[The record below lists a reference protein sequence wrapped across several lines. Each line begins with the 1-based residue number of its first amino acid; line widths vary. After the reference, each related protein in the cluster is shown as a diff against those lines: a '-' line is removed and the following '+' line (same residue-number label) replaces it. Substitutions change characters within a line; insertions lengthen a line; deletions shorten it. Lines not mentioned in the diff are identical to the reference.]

1 MIRRLWRRMP
11 LVAGLASAITGLTVT
26 FRPDLMANQRL
37 PTGGDMGAHHY
48 IAKSLAREFPW
59 RLWTWGSGWYAGMP
73 VLHFYFPLPYA
84 AMLALSTVLGYPVAF
99 KVVATAGVAS
109 IPFSMAACLRL
120 LGADKYTTAFGL
132 AFGLVF
138 LYNDSYTI
146 LGGNIDSTM
155 AGEFAYAI
163 SLSLV
168 LILIG
173 LTYRRLVIEDRRE
186 FAALVLPSLI
196 LGAIFMSHVLPVP
209 AAVAAFAVMIP
220 GRHWA
225 SRLWRLALIGL
236 GGLGTAG
243 AMLVPLLARMD
254 YTAHPR
260 WNPARGWAIF
270 VGGPACSGTCRW
282 SAAPTAMVI
291 LAATGAV
298 LALITRSR
306 WASVPAVIGV
316 AGAAGTLLWPA
327 GAVWNLRW
335 LPLFY
340 VGCAM
345 LASFACGE
353 IINAVGSRSDSETVA
368 LGASSIAIA
377 AIATFAMLTSHYAPS
392 WVNYNYSGY
401 QAKPGWEEYQELMT
415 TLTGLDDARIMWE
428 YNDKYQE
435 FGTTRA
441 LELIPY
447 WTDRRSME
455 GLLIESSITAPGH
468 FIMQSETSLKSTGA
482 VPGVPYPGFDFESG
496 LEHMKIYGIGYF
508 VAFTDEVK
516 AAARTN
522 GLPEVAR
529 SGRFTI
535 FEVESGGEVEV
546 PAYLPLLG
554 DRNSWR
560 DRSLEWIET
569 PGAPVIFPQ
578 SEIGPMASKLE
589 PAGGQDSAR
598 RPELEPLAA
607 AEDAHVRVSRP
618 EDGVIEFRTNKV
630 GEPHIVKESWFPTW
644 SVEGAEG
651 PYLVTPSLMLV
662 FPTQE
667 EVRLVE
673 KPRGLDRGAQVVSA
687 LTLIALGLMA
697 LLGRRKLG
705 MLAAQPDS
713 EG

>member
-1 MIRRLWRRMP
+1 MP
-11 LVAGLASAITGLTVT
+11 LVAGLASAITGLAVT
-26 FRPDLMANQRL
+26 FRPDLMANGRL

-48 IAKSLAREFPW
+48 IAKSLATEFPR
-59 RLWTWGSGWYAGMP
+59 RLWIWGSGWYAGMP
-73 VLHFYFPLPYA
+73 LLHFYFPLPYA
-84 AMLALSTVLGYPVAF
+84 AMLALSPVLGYPVAF
-99 KVVATAGVAS
+99 KIIATAGVAS
-109 IPFSMAACLRL
+109 IPFSMASCLRL

-132 AFGLVF
+132 AFSLVF

-168 LILIG
+168 LLLIG
-173 LTYRRLVIEDRRE
+173 ITYRRLVIEERRDI
-186 FAALVLPSLI
+186 ATLVLPSLL
-196 LGAIFMSHVLPVP
+196 LGAIFLSHVLPVP
-209 AAVAAFAVMIP
+209 AAVVAFAVMIP
-220 GRHWA
+220 GRRWLP
-225 SRLWRLALIGL
+225 RLWRLALIGL
-236 GGLGTAG
+236 LGLGVA
-243 AMLVPLLARMD
+243 AALLIPLLARMD
-254 YTAHPR
+254 YTAHPK
-260 WNPARGWAIF
+260 WNPVRGWAIF

-282 SAAPTAMVI
+282 STAPAAMVI
-291 LAATGAV
+291 LAATGVALAV
-298 LALITRSR
+298 ITRRR
-306 WASVPAVIGV
+306 WTLVPTAI
-316 AGAAGTLLWPA
+316 ALTGAAGTLLWPA

-353 IINAVGSRSDSETVA
+353 VMKAIASRSETETVA
-368 LGASSIAIA
+368 RGSASIAIA
-377 AIATFAMLTSHYAPS
+377 AIATFAMLTSQYAPS
-392 WVNYNYSGY
+392 WVIYNYSGY
-401 QAKPGWEEYQELMT
+401 QAKPGWEEYQDLMT
-415 TLTGLDDARIMWE
+415 TLGDLDDARIMWE
-428 YNDKYQE
+428 YSDKYQE

-468 FIMQSETSLKSTGA
+468 FIMQSETSMKSTGA
-482 VPGVPYPGFDFESG
+482 VPGVPYPGFDFEAG

-522 GLPEVAR
+522 GLPEVAK

-535 FEVESGGEVEV
+535 FEVDSGGEVEV
-546 PAYLPLLG
+546 PRYRPLLG
-554 DRNSWR
+554 DRDAWR
-560 DRSLEWIET
+560 DQSLEWLEN
-569 PGAPVIFPQ
+569 PSAPVVFPQ
-578 SEIGPMASKLE
+578 SEVGPSAKQLN
-589 PAGGQDSAR
+589 PAV
-598 RPELEPLAA
+598 RPEFELLPA
-607 AEDAHVRVSRP
+607 AEDAHVRVDRP
-618 EDGVIEFRTNKV
+618 KDGVIEFRTNKV

-667 EVRLVE
+667 DVRLVE
-673 KPRGLDRGAQVVSA
+673 KARSLDRLAQVVSLLA
-687 LTLIALGLMA
+687 LAAIGLMG

-705 MLAAQPDS
+705 MLAAQPQS

>member
-11 LVAGLASAITGLTVT
+11 LTTGLASAITGLAVT
-26 FRPDLMANQRL
+26 FRPSLMLNQRL

-48 IAKSLAREFPW
+48 IAKSLATEFPW

-73 VLHFYFPLPYA
+73 LVHFYFPLPYA
-84 AMLALSTVLGYPVAF
+84 AMLALSTVLGYPIAF

-168 LILIG
+168 LVLIG
-173 LTYRRLVIEDRRE
+173 ITYRRLVIEERGRVS
-186 FAALVLPSLI
+186 ALVLPSLL
-196 LGAIFMSHVLPVP
+196 LGAIFLSHVLPVP

-220 GRHWA
+220 GRRWTQ
-225 SRLWRLALIGL
+225 RLWRLALIGL
-236 GGLGTAG
+236 GGLGTA
-243 AMLVPLLARMD
+243 AALLIPLLARMD

-260 WNPARGWAIF
+260 WNPVRGWAMF
-270 VGGPACSGTCRW
+270 VGGPACSNTCRW
-282 SAAPTAMVI
+282 SAAPAAMVV
-291 LAATGAV
+291 LAATGLV
-298 LALITRSR
+298 LAIVTRSR
-306 WASVPAVIGV
+306 WTSVPTAI
-316 AGAAGTLLWPA
+316 ALSGAAGTLLWPV

-353 IINAVGSRSDSETVA
+353 VIKAVRSRSGSETVA

-377 AIATFAMLTSHYAPS
+377 AIAAFAMLTSHYAPS

-401 QAKPGWEEYQELMT
+401 QAKPRWEEYQELMT
-415 TLTGLDDARIMWE
+415 ALAELEDARIMWE

-468 FIMQSETSLKSTGA
+468 FIMQSETSLKSSGA
-482 VPGVPYPGFDFESG
+482 VPGVPYPGFDFEAG

-529 SGRFTI
+529 AGRFTI
-535 FEVESGGEVEV
+535 FEVESSGEVEV
-546 PAYLPLLG
+546 SRFRPLLG
-554 DRNSWR
+554 DRDAWR
-560 DRSLEWIET
+560 NGSLDWIED

-578 SEIGPMASKLE
+578 SETGPLAGQLDPAAELDPAS
-589 PAGGQDSAR
+589 
-598 RPELEPLAA
+598 RPEPELLPA

-651 PYLVTPSLMLV
+651 PYLVSPSLMLV

-667 EVRLVE
+667 EVRLIE
-673 KPRGLDRGAQVVSA
+673 KPRALDHWAQAVSVLA
-687 LTLIALGLMA
+687 LTALGLMA
-697 LLGRRKLG
+697 LSGRRKLG
-705 MLAAQPDS
+705 MLAAQPES